1 MGHRSSTRGRDAC
14 PSLKVVS
21 YSSYNYD
28 SGGLVAKEKTYL
40 FQARISEE
48 EKRRIK
54 ALAAS
59 QGMTLQKA
67 LTAAFT
73 AWAKE
78 LKAGGAKTSGE
89 PKKAGRK

>member
-1 MGHRSSTRGRDAC
+1 MGR
-14 PSLKVVS
+14 PSVKVVS

-28 SGGLVAKEKTYL
+28 AGGLVAKEKTHL

-48 EKRRIK
+48 DKRRIK
-54 ALAAS
+54 TLAAS

-78 LKAGGAKTSGE
+78 LKAGGAKETREG
-89 PKKAGRK
+89 KKAGRK

>member
-1 MGHRSSTRGRDAC
+1 VAEERSF
-14 PSLKVVS
+14 
-21 YSSYNYD
+21 
-28 SGGLVAKEKTYL
+28 L

-54 ALAAS
+54 TLAAS

-67 LTAAFT
+67 LTAAFN

-78 LKAGGAKTSGE
+78 LKAGGASE
-89 PKKAGRK
+89 SRERKKAGRK

>member
-1 MGHRSSTRGRDAC
+1 M
-14 PSLKVVS
+14 P
-21 YSSYNYD
+21 
-28 SGGLVAKEKTYL
+28 KERTYL

-54 ALAAS
+54 TLAAS

-67 LTAAFT
+67 LTEAFG

-78 LKAGGAKTSGE
+78 LKASVPREAKKTG
-89 PKKAGRK
+89 KK